1 MRLKNEIFAAA
12 FDWLVKNKGIDGQKG
27 LAEAT
32 GISVNTIS
40 RIMTG
45 KVEPSDDTLRKLA
58 DKFGFNMQWLR
69 GYDAYHMF
77 VEDII
82 DDAIH
87 HESQPDNIHEST
99 QMDGDL
105 CRKAL
110 ENDANIIA
118 ALRKDIEYYQQLVLD
133 KDGLIQ
139 EHNEQIITLQIE
151 NTRLTTELEH
161 TKTTLN
167 AVRKNFD
174 AKISELA
181 QRDRLIAMLQ
191 SVIESGKSSGMNPHI
206 PGVADGESHSL
217 YVTDDPIVSPNK

>member
-1 MRLKNEIFAAA
+1 
-12 FDWLVKNKGIDGQKG
+12 
-27 LAEAT
+27 
-32 GISVNTIS
+32 
-40 RIMTG
+40 
-45 KVEPSDDTLRKLA
+45 
-58 DKFGFNMQWLR
+58 
-69 GYDAYHMF
+69 
-77 VEDII
+77 
-82 DDAIH
+82 
-87 HESQPDNIHEST
+87 
-99 QMDGDL
+99 MDGDL